1 MWILW
6 EIFGDGIFLGGKTK
20 RNQNPPKLFRGI
32 PRFPRLP
39 KIPKI
44 PKIFGNF
51 LPTSPNPGD
60 HFGMNGGRKKRI
72 PGISQGSAQVGEKKK
87 SLWDILGFFFPKF
100 WVIPGKILAWLK
112 APKSQFLAG
121 IFPPQ
126 GKTGT
131 RETLGEFFSQR
142 NQGKT
147 PQKIGI
153 NPRFSS

>member
-32 PRFPRLP
+32 PRFPRL
-39 KIPKI
+39 PKI

-87 SLWDILGFFFPKF
+87 SLWDILGFFFSPNSGLSQEKSLPGSRLQRPQIPIF
-100 WVIPGKILAWLK
+100 SWNFSPPGKNGHEGD
-112 APKSQFLAG
+112 SG
-121 IFPPQ
+121 
-126 GKTGT
+126 
-131 RETLGEFFSQR
+131 
-142 NQGKT
+142 
-147 PQKIGI
+147 
-153 NPRFSS
+153 